1 MIDILIKS
9 IIGGIIIGIV
19 STLAQKNPT
28 AGAFIMGIPVV
39 SFITLAMMWYGG
51 VDYETFKT
59 FGWETVYFVVLSLA
73 FFPVFIILMPYVGFW
88 FSLIAGASVAGSLMV
103 LALKFVL

>member
-1 MIDILIKS
+1 MVDILIKAVIGGA
-9 IIGGIIIGIV
+9 IIGVV

-39 SFITLAMMWYGG
+39 SFITLAMMWYAG

-59 FGWETVYFVVLSLA
+59 FSWETIIFVFLSLT
-73 FFPVFIILMPYVGFW
+73 FFPTFILLLPSIGFW
-88 FSLIAGASVAGSLMV
+88 FALLSGAAAAGTVMFIYLQ
-103 LALKFVL
+103 FFT

>member
-1 MIDILIKS
+1 
-9 IIGGIIIGIV
+9 
-19 STLAQKNPT
+19 
-28 AGAFIMGIPVV
+28 MGIPVV

-73 FFPVFIILMPYVGFW
+73 FFPVFIIHAIYW
-88 FSLIAGASVAGSLMV
+88 FLVSLMALV
-103 LALKFVL
+103 LLVAQWF

>member
-39 SFITLAMMWYGG
+39 SFITLAMMWYAG

-59 FGWETVYFVVLSLA
+59 FSWETIIFVFLSLT
-73 FFPVFIILMPYVGFW
+73 FFPTFILLLPSIGFW
-88 FSLIAGASVAGSLMV
+88 FALLSGAIVAGTIMSIYLQ
-103 LALKFVL
+103 FFT